1 MKSSAQSVI
10 LMQNEKHVIMS
21 LRFVPILIIEYVYG
35 IKGTYKTIFHSNKVN
50 HGLPFP
56 FIVDVQGEI

>member
-1 MKSSAQSVI
+1 
-10 LMQNEKHVIMS
+10 MS
-21 LRFVPILIIEYVYG
+21 LRHVPILIIVYLYDG